1 VPQTVVQMVD
11 DFLDRY
17 VRYGDLPGTLTT
29 QCKDFLEGEQ
39 AAQGYA
45 QAYVLKSVIAERE
58 LAPALSRR
66 EGTASAVRARETAF
80 LRAVAEPLLVGF
92 TRKAQPRAALGARA
106 AAILQDLPFLPDETI
121 RKQLGR
127 VVRTTFDAKQQ
138 FPWSRRLRQ
147 EVAPPAPKEGE
158 LVDLYDS
165 DWTATDK
172 MDGHDP
178 RTWDLLEA
186 CRMELVGAREE
197 GSIPRLAKA
206 IHDAEAAKQRLVM
219 SFPTLDDEVTLSKS
233 RLCRIV
239 IDKEMAARSVD
250 AQPSSNSSSPASAS
264 PET

>member
-1 VPQTVVQMVD
+1 MP
-11 DFLDRY
+11 
-17 VRYGDLPGTLTT
+17 TL
-29 QCKDFLEGEQ
+29 
-39 AAQGYA
+39 
-45 QAYVLKSVIAERE
+45 LKECS
-58 LAPALSRR
+58 
-66 EGTASAVRARETAF
+66 ASAIRARQTAY
-80 LRAVAEPLLVGF
+80 LRAVSEPLLVGF
-92 TRKAQPRAALGARA
+92 ARKAQPRSALGAHA
-106 AAILQDLPFLPDETI
+106 AGILQDLPFSPDETI

-147 EVAPPAPKEGE
+147 EVAPPSPKEGE

-178 RTWDLLEA
+178 RTWDILEA

-206 IHDAEAAKQRLVM
+206 IHDAEATKQRLAM
-219 SFPTLDDEVTLSKS
+219 SFPTLEDEVVLSKQ

-239 IDKEMAARSVD
+239 IDKEMATRS
-250 AQPSSNSSSPASAS
+250 AKFHPTASSPSPSPSVSPSPSPSPS
-264 PET
+264 PES

>member
-1 VPQTVVQMVD
+1 MP
-11 DFLDRY
+11 
-17 VRYGDLPGTLTT
+17 TLLNN
-29 QCKDFLEGEQ
+29 C
-39 AAQGYA
+39 AP
-45 QAYVLKSVIAERE
+45 SV
-58 LAPALSRR
+58 
-66 EGTASAVRARETAF
+66 VRARQTAY

-92 TRKAQPRAALGARA
+92 SRKAQPRSALGARA
-106 AAILQDLPFLPDETI
+106 AAILQDLPFSPEETI

-147 EVAPPAPKEGE
+147 EVAPPSPKEGE

-178 RTWDLLEA
+178 RTWDILEA

-197 GSIPRLAKA
+197 GSVPRLAKA
-206 IHDAEAAKQRLVM
+206 IHDAEATKQRLAM
-219 SFPTLDDEVTLSKS
+219 SFPTLEDEVVLSKQ

-239 IDKEMAARSVD
+239 IDKEMATRAKT
-250 AQPSSNSSSPASAS
+250 PSPSSSPASVS
-264 PET
+264 PDT